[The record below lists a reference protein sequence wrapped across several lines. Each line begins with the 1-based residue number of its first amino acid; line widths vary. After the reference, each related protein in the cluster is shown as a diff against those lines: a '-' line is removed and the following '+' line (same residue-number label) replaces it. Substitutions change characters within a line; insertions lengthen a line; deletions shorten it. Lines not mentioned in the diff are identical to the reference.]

1 MGSCYHLIKIESEKS
16 NCFSRILNTIFFKF
30 PFPVISGFSFKLI
43 VLENSRGLNCQ
54 FDICSCVCMLIS
66 FFQKFQ
72 SFNSRNLARPYFS
85 LLGNPI
91 LHFFS
96 KLSPKISDKRK
107 NVEILSTTPESPSI
121 NSDSTPSHRLDHQP
135 LYGKGARAPPPKG
148 LLGKRRRPDMRERR
162 KSS

>member
-1 MGSCYHLIKIESEKS
+1 MKPKAESMGSCYHLIKIESEKS

-30 PFPVISGFSFKLI
+30 PFPVISGLSFKLI
-43 VLENSRGLNCQ
+43 ALENSRGLNCQ

-91 LHFFS
+91 LHFF
-96 KLSPKISDKRK
+96 LNYLPKYRINEKTLKFCRPHQSLPLLTLTRHQA
-107 NVEILSTTPESPSI
+107 IGSI
-121 NSDSTPSHRLDHQP
+121 TSRCT
-135 LYGKGARAPPPKG
+135 GKEPV
-148 LLGKRRRPDMRERR
+148 LLRRRFFSGRDADQT
-162 KSS
+162 

>member
-1 MGSCYHLIKIESEKS
+1 MRPKAESMGSCYHLIKIDSEKS

-30 PFPVISGFSFKLI
+30 PFPVISGLSFKLI
-43 VLENSRGLNCQ
+43 ALENSRGLNCQ

-91 LHFFS
+91 LHFFF
-96 KLSPKISDKRK
+96 LNYLPKYR
-107 NVEILSTTPESPSI
+107 I
-121 NSDSTPSHRLDHQP
+121 NEKTLKFCRPLSHRLDHQP
-135 LYGKGARAPPPKG
+135 LYGKGARAPPPKV
-148 LLGKRRRPDMRERR
+148 LLGKGRRPDMRERR